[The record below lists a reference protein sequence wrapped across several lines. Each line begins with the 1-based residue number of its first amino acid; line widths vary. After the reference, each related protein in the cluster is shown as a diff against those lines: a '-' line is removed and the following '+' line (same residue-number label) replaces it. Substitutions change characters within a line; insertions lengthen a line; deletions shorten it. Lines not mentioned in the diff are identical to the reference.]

1 MSGKRQAEDLDDV
14 SPAKKQKLG
23 NGAASNGVP
32 VPAPTSTA
40 SMMEKIAKAKKVLEM
55 QKALKEKLAAA
66 NVKVSFGYACVADH
80 STCVC
85 VYTFCTLPLLSLQL
99 PHNPCSLQLA
109 GAPLHC
115 ACHPVDAMRFAA
127 DSEGLPE
134 PLHLTVKSLTSL

>member
-32 VPAPTSTA
+32 VAAPTSTA

-66 NVKVSFGYACVADH
+66 NVKVGFGYACVADH

-85 VYTFCTLPLLSLQL
+85 VHLLHSITAVASIAT
-99 PHNPCSLQLA
+99 HNPCSLQLA
-109 GAPLHC
+109 GAPLQC
-115 ACHPVDAMRFAA
+115 AILW
-127 DSEGLPE
+127 LPCA
-134 PLHLTVKSLTSL
+134 LLQTLKCYQSLRI